1 MKLIEIV
8 KNNYGMTTKEAKE
21 YIKTINEETKKAL
34 IDGFKQNAKKA
45 FYDD

>member
-8 KNNYGMTTKEAKE
+8 KNNYGMTTKEAKN

-34 IDGFKQNAKKA
+34 FDGFYKNAKKS
-45 FYDD
+45 FYND

>member
-34 IDGFKQNAKKA
+34 INGFYQNAKKS
-45 FYDD
+45 FYND